1 MNESIFLEELKE
13 LVALESFSRDA
24 AGTGRVAA
32 WIKKRLDAAAWRT
45 ELISVGKEVG
55 PILRAEWGEG
65 KTYDVLLLGHMD
77 TVFPAET
84 TVTRPFS
91 TEGDYFK
98 GPGASDMKCGDLF
111 MVHLAE
117 ALSKEKKTGH
127 VLLLFTPDEEIS
139 SIYSRPIIEGEARKA
154 KAVLI
159 MESARPNGDLVK
171 ERKGISK
178 YRLIFE
184 GIAAHAGVNPDQGA
198 SAVHECMC
206 WGHQIISLADPQ
218 KGTTVNI
225 GTITGGTAANVVA
238 DHCECVI
245 DVRIKDAAEGHRI
258 DEALRAW
265 AKRPFDA
272 RIKVAVEGGMKRPPM
287 NPSEKTEILCRKA
300 EEAAK
305 KVGISFGWTKSGG
318 GSDGN
323 LTAALGIPTIDG
335 LGPIGGK
342 AHSVDEYG
350 KISSIMPR
358 YAFVKALVDSLL

>member
-1 MNESIFLEELKE
+1 
-13 LVALESFSRDA
+13 
-24 AGTGRVAA
+24 
-32 WIKKRLDAAAWRT
+32 
-45 ELISVGKEVG
+45 
-55 PILRAEWGEG
+55 
-65 KTYDVLLLGHMD
+65 
-77 TVFPAET
+77 
-84 TVTRPFS
+84 
-91 TEGDYFK
+91 
-98 GPGASDMKCGDLF
+98 MKCGDLF

-117 ALSKEKKTGH
+117 DLAREKSSGH

-139 SIYSRPIIEGEARKA
+139 SVYSRPVIEGEARKA

-198 SAVHECMC
+198 SAVHECMR
-206 WGHQIISLADPQ
+206 WGQQIVGLANPQ

-225 GTITGGTAANVVA
+225 GTIMGGTAANVVA

-245 DVRIKDAAEGHRI
+245 DARVKDEAEGHRI

-265 AKRPFDA
+265 AKTPFDD
-272 RIKVAVEGGMKRPPM
+272 RVKVMVEGGMKRPPM
-287 NPSEKTEILCRKA
+287 NPSEKTEALCRKA

-305 KVGISFGWTKSGG
+305 KVGLSFGWTKSGG

-323 LTAALGIPTIDG
+323 LTAALGISTIDG

-358 YAFVKALVDSLL
+358 YAFVKALIDSLL

>member
-1 MNESIFLEELKE
+1 VFGIC
-13 LVALESFSRDA
+13 
-24 AGTGRVAA
+24 G
-32 WIKKRLDAAAWRT
+32 
-45 ELISVGKEVG
+45 GK
-55 PILRAEWGEG
+55 
-65 KTYDVLLLGHMD
+65 LLYI
-77 TVFPAET
+77 T
-84 TVTRPFS
+84 T
-91 TEGDYFK
+91 
-98 GPGASDMKCGDLF
+98 
-111 MVHLAE
+111 
-117 ALSKEKKTGH
+117 
-127 VLLLFTPDEEIS
+127 TPNEEIS
-139 SIYSRPIIEGEARKA
+139 SVYSRPVIEGEARKA

-198 SAVHECMC
+198 SAVHECMR
-206 WGHQIISLADPQ
+206 WGQQIVGLANPQ

-225 GTITGGTAANVVA
+225 GTIMGGTAANVVA

-245 DVRIKDAAEGHRI
+245 DARVKDEAEGHRI

-265 AKRPFDA
+265 AKTPFDD
-272 RIKVAVEGGMKRPPM
+272 RVKVMVEGGMKRPPM
-287 NPSEKTEILCRKA
+287 NPSEKTEALCRKA

-305 KVGISFGWTKSGG
+305 KVGLSFGWTKSGG

-323 LTAALGIPTIDG
+323 LTAALGISTIDG

-358 YAFVKALVDSLL
+358 YAFVKALIDSLL